1 MRMSDARHRAGE
13 AAQATGRAFRTGGQ
27 AGGRATRRTAALVH
41 RLTGAQGAD
50 RTGLGTLIEMTAV
63 SGAADAFVTVAL
75 AGTIFFSTSVD
86 QARGRVV
93 LFLIITMAPFALL
106 APFIGP
112 ALDRIQ
118 QGRKFV
124 LAGTMLTRGLL
135 CYAMSANVANSVTLL
150 PAAFGILVLQK
161 AGGVVKASVTPRL
174 LPAETTLVTVN
185 ARSGLISIATST
197 AAAGLAAGVQY
208 SGGAAWTLRAGT
220 LIYLAAMVLA
230 LRLPGQVD
238 VPLPDQEPVAAPLP
252 TRPDLQRPR
261 DAAAPTL
268 PLPPGSLPDAALPD
282 GARTASAG
290 RGHWRTLASVGPVV
304 AEAMAVNAVLRA
316 FSGYILFLLVFLVR
330 SVNLGTVL
338 HHPVSHNLALGAL
351 ALGLSAGSL
360 LSMVL
365 GSFFRGRAPQ
375 LIMFSVLTIAPVVT
389 AVCAWS
395 FGLLAAVVVEFTAIF
410 CASLAKLG
418 QDSIV
423 GTEIGDEIRSSTFS
437 VSETLNQVANVAGG
451 LAGVLV
457 SMLDN
462 GQAGL
467 AIAAGGLVVA
477 LVLLT
482 VRRRQ
487 RTRLT
492 GASMPPPPARP
503 APAQLQGKAQRT
515 EPLVASGTSDMMALF
530 AIGRAR
536 GDTGGYGGQ
545 GGWWGREPPMP
556 EARPPDDNWA
566 RSFATAVS
574 RSAICLASL
583 GSGCLP
589 RRYTSEMPSSSFIRS
604 SMIGIISSGF
614 VRGCLAAAATTGGD
628 SRTRTWSAWAP
639 LRPSTM
645 PNSTRWPFPRASVP
659 AGSAEE
665 CTKTSPPSS
674 RWRKPNPFSASYHL
688 TLPVGTSKTSRR
700 SELAS
705 RLRRPPR
712 DVMGAI

>member
-1 MRMSDARHRAGE
+1 MPMSDARRRTGG
-13 AAQATGRAFRTGGQ
+13 AAQATGRAFRAGGQ
-27 AGGRATRRTAALVH
+27 AGGRAIRRVGALVH
-41 RLTGAQGAD
+41 RLTGAQGAG
-50 RTGLGTLIEMTAV
+50 RTGLSTLIEMTAV

-93 LFLIITMAPFALL
+93 LFLVITMAPFALL

-112 ALDRIQ
+112 GLDRIQ

-135 CYAMSANVANSVTLL
+135 CYAMSANVADSVTLL

-174 LPAETTLVTVN
+174 LPDEITLVTAN
-185 ARSGLISIATST
+185 ARSGLISIAAST

-208 SGGAAWTLRAGT
+208 EGGAAWTLRAGV

-230 LRLPGQVD
+230 LRLPGQID
-238 VPLPDQEPVAAPLP
+238 VPLPIPEPTAAPVPEPAAEPVREPLAAPLP
-252 TRPDLQRPR
+252 TRPDGERPR
-261 DAAAPTL
+261 GPAAPTL
-268 PLPPGSLPDAALPD
+268 PLEPGAVPGGGRAARP
-282 GARTASAG
+282 G

-304 AEAMAVNAVLRA
+304 WEAMAVNAVLRA

-360 LSMVL
+360 LSMAL

-375 LIMFSVLTIAPVVT
+375 LIMFAVLAIAPVVT

-410 CASLAKLG
+410 CASLAKLA

-467 AIAAGGLVVA
+467 AIAAGGLAVA

-482 VRRRQ
+482 LKRRR
-487 RTRLT
+487 R
-492 GASMPPPPARP
+492 AHPAAAEGL
-503 APAQLQGKAQRT
+503 APA
-515 EPLVASGTSDMMALF
+515 
-530 AIGRAR
+530 
-536 GDTGGYGGQ
+536 
-545 GGWWGREPPMP
+545 
-556 EARPPDDNWA
+556 
-566 RSFATAVS
+566 
-574 RSAICLASL
+574 
-583 GSGCLP
+583 
-589 RRYTSEMPSSSFIRS
+589 
-604 SMIGIISSGF
+604 
-614 VRGCLAAAATTGGD
+614 
-628 SRTRTWSAWAP
+628 
-639 LRPSTM
+639 
-645 PNSTRWPFPRASVP
+645 
-659 AGSAEE
+659 
-665 CTKTSPPSS
+665 
-674 RWRKPNPFSASYHL
+674 
-688 TLPVGTSKTSRR
+688 
-700 SELAS
+700 
-705 RLRRPPR
+705 
-712 DVMGAI
+712 